1 MHAPPPHHA
10 PPRPQ
15 VTGARVVLAIA
26 AALVGGAVVIFGGP
40 YQAVRAAAG
49 RALPEEMS
57 TGPAAVT
64 SFLTALGEAGR
75 ERYATFQYLDL
86 LNPVLLP
93 TALALLLLWLAARAR
108 LPGRLGRA
116 LLLLPLTLA
125 LADLG
130 ENLLLLG
137 AIGRYPAPGPLAAL
151 LPHLTTLKFA
161 ALMATG
167 PVAVVLVGL
176 AVARRGVRQAA

>member
-1 MHAPPPHHA
+1 M
-10 PPRPQ
+10 
-15 VTGARVVLAIA
+15 TGPRVVLAVT
-26 AALVGGAVVIFGGP
+26 AALLGGALVIFSGP

-49 RALPEEMS
+49 RALPEELS

-64 SFLTALGEAGR
+64 EFLTALGEAGR
-75 ERYATFQYLDL
+75 ARYATFQYLDF

-93 TALALLLLWLAARAR
+93 IALALLLLWLAARAR

-116 LLLLPLTLA
+116 LLLVPLTLA

-137 AIGRYPAPGPLAAL
+137 AISRYPAPGPLAGV
-151 LPHLTTLKFA
+151 LPHLTTLKFT
-161 ALMATG
+161 ALLATG
-167 PVAVVLVGL
+167 PAALALAGL
-176 AVARRGVRQAA
+176 ALVRRGAPPVA